1 MKLSIITINYNNKD
15 GLQKTID
22 SINSQTWRE
31 FEWIII
37 DGGSTDGSRDLI
49 EKTAAD
55 PSSNVKYWCSEPDKG
70 VYNAMNKGISHCDG
84 DYINCMNSGD
94 VFYDSN
100 TLMTVFD
107 GKIYESEI
115 LYGDWIQDFG
125 THKNKRHFYTPVDLY
140 AIYMASICHQAM
152 FVSCDMLKQRA
163 FDESYRLYADW
174 RRWMEAAIEGARF
187 EFLNSIVCIY
197 NMDGISS
204 TCDGTDEMLRARDC
218 FKGVTLQTLEHIKK
232 YEYEK
237 TVIRIHSLLNN
248 GRLSRLVAKI
258 VGVILSVLFIRKKI
272 IYDPY
277 RTSTEYNKD

>member
-49 EKTAAD
+49 EKTAAN

-70 VYNAMNKGISHCDG
+70 VYNAMNKGISHCEG

-107 GKIYESEI
+107 DKVYESEI
-115 LYGDWIQDFG
+115 LYGDWIQDYG
-125 THKNKRHFYTPVDLY
+125 SYQKNVHLYTPVDMY
-140 AIYMASICHQAM
+140 SICYGNICHQAM
-152 FVSCDMLKQRA
+152 FVSAGMMKKKA
-163 FDESYRLYADW
+163 FDESYKFLADW
-174 RRWMEAAIEGARF
+174 NRWIEAAVEGARF
-187 EFLNSIVCIY
+187 EYLKCTVCIY

-204 TCDGTDEMLRARDC
+204 RYEYGDEVHRARQVVP
-218 FKGVTLQTLEHIKK
+218 GVINNALVRLNK
-232 YEYEK
+232 YESNIYVRDLVDILERGR
-237 TVIRIHSLLNN
+237 VCSL
-248 GRLSRLVAKI
+248 VVK
-258 VGVILSVLFIRKKI
+258 VFIKI
-272 IYDPY
+272 I
-277 RTSTEYNKD
+277 NKISRCI